1 VRIAEEAAERLAT
14 AGVSLEVID
23 VRTLLPFDR
32 PQLIAQSIKKTNAV
46 IFMDEDVP
54 GGATAFMMQQVF
66 EQHGAY
72 HDLDA
77 PPKTLTAPANRP
89 AYASDADYWCKP
101 SVEDLV
107 EAAMTIMHERH
118 PEVYQL

>member
-1 VRIAEEAAERLAT
+1 
-14 AGVSLEVID
+14 
-23 VRTLLPFDR
+23 
-32 PQLIAQSIKKTNAV
+32 
-46 IFMDEDVP
+46 
-54 GGATAFMMQQVF
+54 VF

-89 AYASDADYWCKP
+89 GYASDADYWCKP